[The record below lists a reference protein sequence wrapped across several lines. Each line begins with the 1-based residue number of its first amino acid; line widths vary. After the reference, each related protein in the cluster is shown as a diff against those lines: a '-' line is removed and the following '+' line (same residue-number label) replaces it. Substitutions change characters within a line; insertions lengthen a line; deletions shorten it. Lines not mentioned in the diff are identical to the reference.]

1 MRRGQIPRALNA
13 KIITDKRL
21 IFLICKGFLY
31 TEKVKDNNPIEK
43 TGKKMNRQFTK
54 EYMVVTFV

>member
-1 MRRGQIPRALNA
+1 MNA
-13 KIITDKRL
+13 KIITDERL